1 MAIFRTFL
9 ILALAVLL
17 VYTAIVIQ
25 NHGISLL
32 SVFFGDI
39 AAMTWHGQFNLD
51 FMLMLM
57 LSGLWVAWRNRFS
70 GSGLVLALFAF
81 FGGAL
86 FLALY
91 LLYLLR
97 STEGDLKIVLLG
109 DN

>member
-39 AAMTWHGQFNLD
+39 AAMTWPGQFNFD

-97 STEGDLKIVLLG
+97 STEGDLKTVLLG